1 MTKAASLVGYMQSLR
16 ALCCGEAGWVVVQ
29 VVSVHIAC
37 VAYSRAATTAKAP
50 KPPSALTTSKRLLE
64 AAPVNGSM
72 EAVELGLELLE
83 DESAFDALRVGA
95 IATVALVASVTE
107 VKAYVTEP
115 KLLDLEGRGSGGRH
129 GDIRSVASGSG
140 HATSA
145 DSGCSTASWLG
156 ESRDREWVGGVVG
169 VATRHL
175 GLTGAKGLVEHGSV
189 LGGGEDGHESRED
202 EGEELHLGWLVWVN
216 VGVSLV
222 LRQG

>member
-83 DESAFDALRVGA
+83 EESALGALLMGTIVVVAVEASATGVDADVTEARLLRVRGREVEGGVE
-95 IATVALVASVTE
+95 TYVALPVGAAMPPVPTAVA
-107 VKAYVTEP
+107 AP
-115 KLLDLEGRGSGGRH
+115 P
-129 GDIRSVASGSG
+129 
-140 HATSA
+140 
-145 DSGCSTASWLG
+145 
-156 ESRDREWVGGVVG
+156 VGWARVEIGN
-169 VATRHL
+169 
-175 GLTGAKGLVEHGSV
+175 GL
-189 LGGGEDGHESRED
+189 
-202 EGEELHLGWLVWVN
+202 EEL
-216 VGVSLV
+216 
-222 LRQG
+222 